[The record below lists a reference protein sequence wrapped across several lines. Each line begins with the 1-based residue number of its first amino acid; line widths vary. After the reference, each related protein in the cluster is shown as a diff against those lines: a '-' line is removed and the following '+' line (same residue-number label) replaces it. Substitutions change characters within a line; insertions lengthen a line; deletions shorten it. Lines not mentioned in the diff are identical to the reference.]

1 MIYYFVPYST
11 EKNLGKAYN
20 QHMTL
25 LPKDDDWG
33 VLMDGDI
40 MFLTFDWGHQIAKA
54 IEDNPDAGIIS
65 CYTNRISKRK
75 AQLYE
80 VNSPNILVHREQ
92 ATRFNAQFRGSY
104 KKISQNV
111 SGFLMIIKKKTWKD
125 AGKFPELKNTILD
138 IDGLFSRRIRNL
150 GKSIVLM
157 RGIYVFHY
165 YRMAEGRHYR
175 DHLREAKLFLDRT
188 SKKRNARN
196 NKNMRNL
203 NVISRRRKQRIKTRT
218 ERSSP
223 YHKRNNGRS
232 LHINRL

>member
-20 QHMTL
+20 QHMDL

-40 MFLTFDWGHQIAKA
+40 MFLTFDWGHQIEKA

-75 AQLYE
+75 SQLYE
-80 VNSPNILVHREQ
+80 INSPNILVHREQ
-92 ATRFNAQFRGSY
+92 ATRLNHQFGGTY
-104 KKISQNV
+104 KKISQNI

-125 AGKFPELKNTILD
+125 AGKFHERDDMILD
-138 IDGLFSRRIRNL
+138 IDGLFSREVRTL
-150 GKSIVLM
+150 GKSIILM
-157 RGIYVFHY
+157 RGMYVFHY

-175 DHLREAKLFLDRT
+175 DHLRDARRFLDQVRRDT
-188 SKKRNARN
+188 RN
-196 NKNMRNL
+196 NKNIRNL
-203 NVISRRRKQRIKTRT
+203 NIISARKRKKTIETDRLSPYRLRN
-218 ERSSP
+218 ERSL
-223 YHKRNNGRS
+223 K
-232 LHINRL
+232 IAK